1 MPASFNTRN
10 CRFFSPHVLFSKSD
24 FCLKKKTFASAFCA
38 LFKEHKQEKYFIV
51 HLGTAAR
58 SRERKTCHFATQY

>member
-10 CRFFSPHVLFSKSD
+10 CRFFSPHVLFPKSD
-24 FCLKKKTFASAFCA
+24 FCLKKKTFALAFCV
-38 LFKEHKQEKYFIV
+38 LFKVYKQEKYFIV
-51 HLGTAAR
+51 QLGTVS